1 MKIFLIAL
9 LSILALCFIVFSIK
23 QKIKAFA
30 WLAII
35 IIFSVI
41 MVCIFDSIKMFG
53 FMGLSIFVPLYYK
66 ITNK

>member
-1 MKIFLIAL
+1 M
-9 LSILALCFIVFSIK
+9 
-23 QKIKAFA
+23 
-30 WLAII
+30 AII

>member
-1 MKIFLIAL
+1 MEIVLIVL
-9 LSILALCFIVFSIK
+9 LSIVSLCFIAFSIK
-23 QKIKAFA
+23 QKIKAFG

-53 FMGLSIFVPLYYK
+53 FLGLSIFVSLYYK
-66 ITNK
+66 KNK